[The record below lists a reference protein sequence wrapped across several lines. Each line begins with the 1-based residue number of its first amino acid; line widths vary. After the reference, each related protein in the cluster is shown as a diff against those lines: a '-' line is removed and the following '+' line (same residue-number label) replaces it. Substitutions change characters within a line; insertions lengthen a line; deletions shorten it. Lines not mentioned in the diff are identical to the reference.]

1 MVEVAIIVVVVC
13 IETLCIEKVVMPLT
27 VAVICIEKVA
37 VAITVV
43 VVFIETV
50 VICLT
55 VGVVC
60 IEKHHQSNSI
70 IVSHPKDM
78 SVVYVTFPDIGY
90 NNVPRRKIIVIIIN
104 LHVIITTMEV
114 EVIFHEWRIMEYR

>member
-1 MVEVAIIVVVVC
+1 MVV
-13 IETLCIEKVVMPLT
+13 
-27 VAVICIEKVA
+27 

-43 VVFIETV
+43 VVVCVERVCIEKV
-50 VICLT
+50 VTCLT

-60 IEKHHQSNSI
+60 IEKRHQSNSI

-90 NNVPRRKIIVIIIN
+90 NNVPRRKIIVIITIN

-114 EVIFHEWRIMEYR
+114 EVIFHEWRIMECR

>member
-1 MVEVAIIVVVVC
+1 MVV
-13 IETLCIEKVVMPLT
+13 
-27 VAVICIEKVA
+27 

-43 VVFIETV
+43 VVCVERVCIERVCIEKVVIPLTVVVVCIETV

-104 LHVIITTMEV
+104 LHVIITTIMEV
-114 EVIFHEWRIMEYR
+114 EVIFHEWRIMECR

>member
-1 MVEVAIIVVVVC
+1 VVLVVV
-13 IETLCIEKVVMPLT
+13 
-27 VAVICIEKVA
+27 

-43 VVFIETV
+43 VVCIQRVCIEKVVIPLTVVVVVCIKTV

-70 IVSHPKDM
+70 IVSHPKVM
-78 SVVYVTFPDIGY
+78 SVVYVTFLDIGY
-90 NNVPRRKIIVIIIN
+90 NNVPRRKIIVIITIKT
-104 LHVIITTMEV
+104 IMEV
-114 EVIFHEWRIMEYR
+114 EVIFHEWRIMECL

>member
-1 MVEVAIIVVVVC
+1 MVEVAITVVVVC
-13 IETLCIEKVVMPLT
+13 IETVVIPLT
-27 VAVICIEKVA
+27 VVVECIEKVA

-43 VVFIETV
+43 VVCIETV

-60 IEKHHQSNSI
+60 IEKRHQSNSI
-70 IVSHPKDM
+70 IVSHLKDM
-78 SVVYVTFPDIGY
+78 SVVYVTFQDIGY

-114 EVIFHEWRIMEYR
+114 EVEVIFHEWRIMECR